1 MATILDQHGNPINRE
16 IFAEPQTARIA
27 ALEHEIIQSQLD
39 GITPARAARILRDAD
54 QGDIMAQHQL
64 FDDMLDRDAHMRC
77 EFGKRAGAILGLDWS
92 IEPPTDASAREK
104 KDAAWVEDVLRNA
117 VDDLEDVLVAMM
129 DGVGHGFSA
138 VELEWQMM
146 DGEWIPTFHPR
157 PQTWFRLTTNR
168 RELRLRDNSG
178 EGAELIPMGWIMHQ
192 PGKVK
197 TGYLSRAGLMRVLI
211 WPFIYKAYSV
221 GDFAEFLETF
231 GLPIIMGKYP
241 QSASSAEKSSLLR
254 AVTALGHDARAIM
267 PEQMAIEISKIT
279 GSGTS
284 TPHLEMAGWA
294 DDAESKAILG
304 QVLSSSAKATGM
316 GSGVAD
322 LHAEV
327 REDIRTADARQIAGT
342 LTRDLVYPLLAL
354 NKGRVE
360 NLRRCARFVFDLGEA
375 EDVATYADALPKLV
389 ETGMQ
394 IPVSWAHEKLRIP
407 QPDGNE
413 PVLAMTS
420 KATPVPPADPAEPA
434 ALKAAT
440 RDGATPDSPARYADG
455 AGNRLA
461 GDATSALAEWM
472 DALAALADK
481 ADSLEDL
488 RDRLLEAYGHLDSG
502 DLRRVMQV
510 GLATAELAGRFDV
523 SEGT

>member
-1 MATILDQHGNPINRE
+1 MPILDQYGKPINRE
-16 IFAEPQTARIA
+16 ILAEPQTAKIA
-27 ALEHEIIQSQLD
+27 ALENETLQSQLD
-39 GITPARAARILRDAD
+39 GISPARAARILREAD

-64 FDDMLDRDAHMRC
+64 FDDMRDRDAHMQC

-92 IEPPTDASAREK
+92 IEPPADASAREK

-117 VDDLEDVLVAMM
+117 VDDLEDTLVAMM
-129 DGVGHGFSA
+129 DGVGHGFSGI
-138 VELEWQMM
+138 ELEWQRM
-146 DGEWIPTFHPR
+146 DGDWVPAFHPR

-197 TGYLSRAGLMRVLI
+197 TGYLSRAGLGRVLT

-241 QSASSAEKSSLLR
+241 QSASTAEKASLMR
-254 AVTALGHDARAIM
+254 AVAALGHDARAIM

-284 TPHLEMAGWA
+284 TPHLEMANWA

-304 QVLSSSAKATGM
+304 QVLSSSARATGM

-327 REDIRTADARQIAGT
+327 RADIRTADARQIAGT
-342 LTRDLVYPLLAL
+342 LTRDLVYPLLAI
-354 NKGRVE
+354 NRGRIE
-360 NLRRCARFVFDLGEA
+360 SLRRCPRFLFDLGEA
-375 EDVATYADALPKLV
+375 EDVAAYADALPKLAEV
-389 ETGMQ
+389 GMQ

-407 QPDGNE
+407 RPDGNE
-413 PVLAMTS
+413 PVLSVT
-420 KATPVPPADPAEPA
+420 KATAPAPSPT
-434 ALKAAT
+434 ALEK
-440 RDGATPDSPARYADG
+440 GALRAGSGTQPRSPARYAGAAADRLEADG
-455 AGNRLA
+455 AAAIGA
-461 GDATSALAEWM
+461 MFDTI
-472 DALAALADK
+472 AALVAR
-481 ADSLEDL
+481 AESLEQL
-488 RDRLLEAYGHLDSG
+488 RDLLLEAYGDMPT
-502 DLRRVMQV
+502 DAMARVMEV
-510 GLATAELAGRFDV
+510 GLSAAELAGRFDV
-523 SEGT
+523 AEGS